1 MARQLAIG
9 HLDAD
14 CFYCSAERL
23 RFPFL
28 LGKPVGVLGNQGA
41 FVIAKSYEMKACG
54 VKTGEAV
61 WDAIGKCPQGIYL
74 KRDFRWYEVVSR
86 ELLDVVREF
95 SPRVEYYSID
105 EFFFEALPIA
115 GRTFQQS
122 AEEMRDY
129 VWQRVRVPVTVGIA
143 RTRTLAKLISDTA
156 KPFGARA
163 ILDPDAERVML
174 ARTPVM
180 DVCGIGA
187 GRAARLAP
195 FGLLTALDLAQ
206 AKRTFIREL
215 LTIVGEGLWYELNGE
230 PVFPLHTQR
239 PLHKML
245 GRGGNVGKATADR
258 DYLWAWTVRSLERLI
273 EELEHHQVKT
283 ATLTVSLDYKEGPAA
298 AARSELIAPTD
309 RFDLLVE
316 AARRAFNKVVIPGKR
331 VMRLHVLAADLRWPG
346 ATQLGLFE
354 ASPEQAS
361 AVAAV
366 KRAVNARHG
375 RFILRSGVT
384 LYLRELYS
392 DPAHGYEVC
401 DIRDKMC
408 F

>member
-1 MARQLAIG
+1 M
-9 HLDAD
+9 
-14 CFYCSAERL
+14 
-23 RFPFL
+23 
-28 LGKPVGVLGNQGA
+28 
-41 FVIAKSYEMKACG
+41 
-54 VKTGEAV
+54 

-86 ELLDVVREF
+86 QLLDVVREF
-95 SPRVEYYSID
+95 SPRVEHYSID

-122 AEEMRDY
+122 AEQMRDF

-143 RTRTLAKLISDTA
+143 RTRTLAKLLSDTA

-346 ATQLGLFE
+346 AIQLGLFE

-384 LYLRELYS
+384 LYLRDLYS